1 MMTTNRTSRS
11 PFFVLQSSFFILH
24 FLHRPAMKNE
34 ERRLKNE
41 KPCHQHSQRAV
52 LAFLALFLC
61 ASSARAQR
69 VVTFP
74 PAEAQPP
81 PAAKAPPKTI
91 AGGEETDILIAPG
104 PTMRKTQHRTP
115 PPPTNL
121 TIMYK
126 VEYGTK
132 LQYKHPDG
140 TVEVFEQW
148 KSYDKDA
155 FNLVDLANKRLKDGN
170 NYQYATRPLASKGFD
185 PVDIPILYM
194 TGDYDFTLTDS
205 EVENLRKFL
214 LDGGTII
221 FNAARGRDEFSKA
234 VAREL
239 RRVFPQKPLMRLP
252 LDHPIFNSFYR
263 ITDVTMH
270 INGVP
275 STQPPEVYSMDVGTR
290 AAAILV
296 PGGLGTALT
305 TDGPYHSGGKHIV
318 GEKAKRLGVNL
329 VAYMLGMTEYGK
341 FLAQEFPVFAEKTR
355 GGDVF
360 RYCQVRYSGSWDVN
374 PAIQNSLLRGLKTN
388 TTVEVDYA
396 PHTVALDDPE
406 IGRFPLLWMTGHYE
420 FSLTKA
426 EAAGLAD
433 YLKRG
438 GMLVV
443 TSAGGLKPFD
453 RGFRREMQKVFP
465 EGRLVK
471 LPPTHPLFVGGWN
484 GIERVVYTPM
494 ALKDND
500 TLEYPD
506 FYGLFVDGRLAVLYT
521 PHDIMSG
528 INRES
533 NAYAKGVSADDAL
546 RLGLNIVTYSLS
558 H

>member
-1 MMTTNRTSRS
+1 M
-11 PFFVLQSSFFILH
+11 
-24 FLHRPAMKNE
+24 
-34 ERRLKNE
+34 KNE
-41 KPCHQHSQRAV
+41 KPRSSFVAG
-52 LAFLALFLC
+52 LIAALFL
-61 ASSARAQR
+61 ASPVIAQPR
-69 VVTFP
+69 TVTFP
-74 PAEAQPP
+74 PAESPP
-81 PAAKAPPKTI
+81 PPPAKAPPKTI

-140 TVEVFEQW
+140 TVQVFEQW
-148 KSYDKDA
+148 KSYDTDA
-155 FNLVDLANKRLKDGN
+155 SNLVDLANKRLKDGN

-194 TGDYDFTLTDS
+194 TGDYDFALTES

-252 LDHPIFNSFYR
+252 LDHPIFNAFYR

-296 PGGLGTALT
+296 PGGLGTALSTGHNPGT
-305 TDGPYHSGGKHIV
+305 TDGPYHAAGKHIV

-329 VAYMLGMTEYGK
+329 IAYMLGSTEYGK
-341 FLAQEFPVFAEKTR
+341 FLAQDFPVFAEKTR

-374 PAIQNSLLRGLKTN
+374 PAVQNSLMRGLKTN

-396 PHTVALDDPE
+396 PHTVTLDDPQM
-406 IGRFPLLWMTGHYE
+406 GRFPLIWMTGHYE
-420 FSLTKA
+420 FALTKA
-426 EAAGLAD
+426 EAAGLAN

-438 GMLVV
+438 GMLVA

-453 RGFRREMQKVFP
+453 QALRRELQKVFP

-471 LPPTHPLFVGGWN
+471 LPPTHPLFAGGWN
-484 GIERVVYTPM
+484 SIERVVYTPM

-500 TLEYPD
+500 TLEHPD
-506 FYGLFVDGRLAVLYT
+506 FYGFFVDGRLAILYS
-521 PHDIMSG
+521 PHDLMSG

-533 NAYAKGVSADDAL
+533 NAYAKGVTADDAL

>member
-1 MMTTNRTSRS
+1 
-11 PFFVLQSSFFILH
+11 LL
-24 FLHRPAMKNE
+24 
-34 ERRLKNE
+34 
-41 KPCHQHSQRAV
+41 
-52 LAFLALFLC
+52 LAG
-61 ASSARAQR
+61 SAIRAQEVR
-69 VVTFP
+69 TVTFP
-74 PAEAQPP
+74 PAEALPPP
-81 PAAKAPPKTI
+81 PAKSPPKTV

-132 LQYKHPDG
+132 LQYKHDDG
-140 TVEVFEQW
+140 TVQIFEQW
-148 KSYDKDA
+148 KSYENDA
-155 FNLVDLANKRLKDGN
+155 YNLVNLANQRLKDGN
-170 NYQYATRPLASKGFD
+170 NYQYATKPLSSKSFD

-194 TGDYDFTLTDS
+194 TGDYSFTLTDS
-205 EVENLRKFL
+205 EVESLRKFL
-214 LDGGTII
+214 LEGGTII
-221 FNAARGRDEFSKA
+221 FNAARGRDEFSQA

-239 RRVFPQKPLMRLP
+239 RKVFPQKPLMRLP
-252 LDHPIFNSFYR
+252 LDHPIFNAFYR
-263 ITDVTMH
+263 ITDVTMQ

-275 STQPPEVYSMDVGTR
+275 STQPPEIYSMDIGTR

-296 PGGLGTALT
+296 PGGFGTALT
-305 TDGPYHSGGKHIV
+305 TENGPYHAGGKHIV

-329 VAYMLGMTEYGK
+329 IAYMLGSTEYGK
-341 FLAQEFPVFAEKTR
+341 FLAQEFPVFTEKTR

-374 PAIQNSLLRGLKTN
+374 PAVQNSLLQGLKTN
-388 TTVEVDYA
+388 TTVEVDYT
-396 PHTVALDDPE
+396 PFTVTLDDPQV
-406 IGRFPLLWMTGHYE
+406 GRFPLVWLTGHYD
-420 FSLTKA
+420 FQLTKA
-426 EAAGLAD
+426 ETSGLAS

-453 RGFRREMQKVFP
+453 RAFRRELQKALP
-465 EGRLVK
+465 DGRLIK

-484 GIERVVYTPM
+484 SIERIAYTPM

-500 TLEYPD
+500 ALEYPD
-506 FYGLFVDGRLAVLYT
+506 FYGYFVDGRLAILYSS
-521 PHDIMSG
+521 HDLMAG

-533 NAYAKGVSADDAL
+533 NAYAKGVTADDAL
-546 RLGLNIVTYSLS
+546 RLGINIVTYALS